1 MPSPPNSAAPVQR
14 QGNAHLAFAHSKKKR
29 RWRLKFL
36 ALSVA
41 LLCALMLSR
50 SPLVPESAP
59 PTSGDVRTARNLFD
73 QITLSSN
80 VPGRHPF
87 DIGWS
92 EIRTVTQ
99 LSGRAAGLRRVS
111 LEKLGNSAHVVSS
124 VPLGLGFWGNVH
136 LFIESDAVGTPRI
149 SGKVGRVPIPSFLAH
164 GAIGLTRFVL
174 EARGANVPPLD
185 EMIAGLRISDQGVHA
200 KLDLPAQ
207 TKLFAALGGLRS
219 DGINKEQVALTYCR
233 LVAEQKAAQ
242 SSDFAEHVR
251 RAFAGGSGNVVDNRS
266 RFVALAMVT
275 ASTKLGQL
283 AGGTQAIVARCGAIG
298 GGIMLLGRED
308 LAKHWAVSAA
318 LTATFGEDASIAVG
332 TWKEISDSGQGGTG
346 FSLID
351 LAADRAGIFAAR
363 RASDDSLAMAQQQK
377 LANAREADILPIS
390 AIAEREG
397 MSEAEFKARYTS
409 TDSAAYAE
417 SVRRIDATLAGLR

>member
-1 MPSPPNSAAPVQR
+1 MPGSTNTPISVQR
-14 QGNAHLAFAHSKKKR
+14 QGSSHPALAHPKKKR
-29 RWRLKFL
+29 RWRVKLLMLLL
-36 ALSVA
+36 AL
-41 LLCALMLSR
+41 LGALMLSR

-59 PTSGDVRTARNLFD
+59 PTSADVRTARDLFD

-99 LSGRAAGLRRVS
+99 LSGRAAGFRRVS
-111 LEKLGNSAHVVSS
+111 IEKLGNSAHVISS
-124 VPLGLGFWGNVH
+124 VPLALGFWANAH
-136 LFIESDAVGTPRI
+136 LFVEPDTAGNPRV
-149 SGKVGRVPIPSFLAH
+149 SGKVGRVPIPAFLVR
-164 GAIGLTRFVL
+164 GAIWLTRFVL
-174 EARGANVPPLD
+174 RARGAYVPPLED
-185 EMIAGLRISDQGVHA
+185 MVARLRFSDRGVHA
-200 KLDLPAQ
+200 NLDLPAQ

-219 DGINKEQVALTYCR
+219 NGISKEQVALTYCR
-233 LVAEQKAAQ
+233 LVAEQKTIQ
-242 SSDFAEHVR
+242 SFDFAEQVR
-251 RAFAGGSGNVVDNRS
+251 RAFVGGNGSVVDNRS
-266 RFVALAMVT
+266 RFVALAMIT

-308 LAKHWAVSAA
+308 LAKHWSVSAA

-351 LAADRAGIFAAR
+351 LAADRAGVFAAR
-363 RASDDSLAMAQQQK
+363 RASDDSLALAQQQK
-377 LANAREADILPIS
+377 LAKAVEADILPIS

-397 MSEAEFKARYTS
+397 MSEAEFQGRYAS

-417 SVRRIDATLAGLR
+417 TVRRIDTTLAGLR